1 LLTALWKLGGIRCIP
16 GIYYLIQWYCHSLLT
31 LIPTNN
37 CSEAC
42 DYNDTDINPETLTLT
57 IFAPSY
63 DCCNVNKVQLDI
75 ITQVHVY
82 MCNHALFSV
91 ETHILDITI
100 VCVSLQHTRTMINEL
115 FGNRDA
121 RSAYGIIIF
130 KILSERN
137 T

>member
-1 LLTALWKLGGIRCIP
+1 LGGGIRCKP
-16 GIYYLIQWYCHSLLT
+16 GVYLSYSVILPLT
-31 LIPTNN
+31 LIPTHN
-37 CSEAC
+37 CSETC

-63 DCCNVNKVQLDI
+63 DCCNVYKVQLDI

-100 VCVSLQHTRTMINEL
+100 ICVSLQHKRTMINEL
-115 FGNRDA
+115 FVVVTVMLVQPME
-121 RSAYGIIIF
+121 S
-130 KILSERN
+130 
-137 T
+137 

>member
-1 LLTALWKLGGIRCIP
+1 MTI
-16 GIYYLIQWYCHSLLT
+16 
-31 LIPTNN
+31 IPTNN

-42 DYNDTDINPETLTLT
+42 DYNDTDISPETLTLT

-63 DCCNVNKVQLDI
+63 DCCSVYKVQLNI

-82 MCNHALFSV
+82 MCNHDLFSV
-91 ETHILDITI
+91 ETHILAITI
-100 VCVSLQHTRTMINEL
+100 ICVSLHHTRTMINE
-115 FGNRDA
+115 FICGGNGDA